1 MIYAAAGAV
10 AWLTCVEKT
19 AAQERVE
26 ASVGADLVSRYI
38 WRGQD
43 EGGVS
48 IQPTVELDWNG
59 LFLSAWGSVG
69 FSRED
74 TEEIDLTLGYEWNGF
89 SLSVTD
95 YWTNSGPGYFH
106 YGANSTEHVFE
117 AQVGYDFGWAA
128 LNWFTN
134 FAGYDGR
141 TSGGR
146 RAYSSYLSVN
156 VPFTL
161 GGIDWNVEA
170 GAVPWTTDY
179 YNVTDEED
187 GSGAG
192 GFEVSEVSLLA
203 TKELQ
208 VTSSFKLP
216 LFAQVI
222 WNPATEGAY
231 FVFGLSV
238 GF

>member
-1 MIYAAAGAV
+1 M
-10 AWLTCVEKT
+10 
-19 AAQERVE
+19 
-26 ASVGADLVSRYI
+26 
-38 WRGQD
+38 
-43 EGGVS
+43 
-48 IQPTVELDWNG
+48 
-59 LFLSAWGSVG
+59 
-69 FSRED
+69 
-74 TEEIDLTLGYEWNGF
+74 
-89 SLSVTD
+89 
-95 YWTNSGPGYFH
+95 
-106 YGANSTEHVFE
+106 
-117 AQVGYDFGWAA
+117 GYDFGWAA

-170 GAVPWTTDY
+170 GAVPWATDY